1 MCDFRN
7 LDENIIKQILA
18 VSIIYNSIKTTNNKV
33 KQMY

>member
-7 LDENIIKQILA
+7 LDAKTIEQIIA